1 MFCPQCGAQVPDGS
15 GFCPACGFA
24 MSGQTRQ
31 GDPMG
36 GAPQGFSGY
45 PPQGGQPPYGVPS
58 PVQPG
63 VPYQAGHVQT
73 DRSLAAYILLSIVT
87 CGIYGIYWL
96 VCMVND
102 LNTAANTTN
111 DTTGGVV
118 FLLSIITCGIYLWVW
133 MYKAGEKVAM
143 IKRRS
148 GGYAESNNGLLYLLL
163 AIFGLSIV
171 SYCLIQSE
179 LNNVAAY

>member
-1 MFCPQCGAQVPDGS
+1 MFCPKCGQLCNDNAA
-15 GFCPACGFA
+15 FCPACGA
-24 MSGQTRQ
+24 DLRESGPVSPSR
-31 GDPMG
+31 GNDSFR
-36 GAPQGFSGY
+36 APIKQ
-45 PPQGGQPPYGVPS
+45 
-58 PVQPG
+58 
-63 VPYQAGHVQT
+63 
-73 DRSLAAYILLSIVT
+73 RSIAVCIILTFIT